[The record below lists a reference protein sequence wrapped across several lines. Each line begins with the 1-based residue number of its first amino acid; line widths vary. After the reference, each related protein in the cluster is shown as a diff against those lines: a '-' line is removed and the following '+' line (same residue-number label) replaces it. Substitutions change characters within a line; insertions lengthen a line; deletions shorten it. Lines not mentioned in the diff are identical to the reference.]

1 MIVIVVAAVAAVAA
15 VVNVGV
21 ACINQEGIS
30 KSCNSQLRLNGSI
43 GFKFFFLDCNRK
55 ERAKKFS
62 MR

>member
-30 KSCNSQLRLNGSI
+30 KSCNSQLRLNGSRN
-43 GFKFFFLDCNRK
+43 FLDCNRK